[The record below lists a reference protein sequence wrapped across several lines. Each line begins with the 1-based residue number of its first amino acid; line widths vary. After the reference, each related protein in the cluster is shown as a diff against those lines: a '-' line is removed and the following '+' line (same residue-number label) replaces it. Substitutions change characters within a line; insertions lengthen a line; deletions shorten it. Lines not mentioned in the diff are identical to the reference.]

1 MEIRTPSSSHSSP
14 SPPLSGAFWSLFWGQ
29 GLWWLISALSGTLEI
44 KAEGKR
50 QQQEHEFRM
59 KTLQQENER
68 LDGMLLQTRK
78 ENEQLAI
85 LESKID
91 GLFSKYNINSKVH
104 RTPEQPWG
112 IFWYFCRNMVSR
124 RAIAL
129 IINSFDELRCANLF
143 CTISKL
149 RSRFREKF

>member
-1 MEIRTPSSSHSSP
+1 
-14 SPPLSGAFWSLFWGQ
+14 LFWGQ

-50 QQQEHEFRM
+50 QQQEHELRM

-104 RTPEQPWG
+104 QTPEQP
-112 IFWYFCRNMVSR
+112 
-124 RAIAL
+124 
-129 IINSFDELRCANLF
+129 
-143 CTISKL
+143 
-149 RSRFREKF
+149 

>member
-1 MEIRTPSSSHSSP
+1 METQTPSSSHSSP
-14 SPPLSGAFWSLFWGQ
+14 SPPSRVAFWGQ

-50 QQQEHEFRM
+50 QQQEHELRM

-68 LDGMLLQTRK
+68 LDGMILQTRK
-78 ENEQLAI
+78 ENEELAI

-104 RTPEQPWG
+104 QTPEQ
-112 IFWYFCRNMVSR
+112 
-124 RAIAL
+124 L
-129 IINSFDELRCANLF
+129 
-143 CTISKL
+143 
-149 RSRFREKF
+149 